1 MVAEITESFALDNHA
16 SPSIL
21 FRVKLD
27 FQESAEVITTVSGKL
42 STQDGVVVSYLFE
55 EYLNRSAE
63 APARLTAKGTVFD
76 QQYFKPAKY
85 LTSLVGELNEHSL
98 KRIDDSRVKDPKRDV
113 KLKLE
118 ISVKMLESVALIDQL
133 REVEP
138 KTLIPGKV
146 LTVPRYQGGESQA
159 NIIVRGWY
167 DNNFQSDKNSGW
179 NLSGN
184 GNPTFLQFKVVKAE
198 IPHRIP
204 ATDWISDYAP
214 KFGLG
219 HHIVVEMP
227 SKDGPLYRE
236 TSAYLTKAEEAF
248 GRWDTKGVFSN
259 CREIG
264 TLLDRAVK
272 DKYGKD
278 SFAYGEKWGRAFAR
292 FSDWASFDLHLE
304 DLKKK
309 YKPDDVRTD
318 RPDSE
323 SLLLSTKILIKYA
336 QEVGV

>member
-1 MVAEITESFALDNHA
+1 
-16 SPSIL
+16 
-21 FRVKLD
+21 
-27 FQESAEVITTVSGKL
+27 
-42 STQDGVVVSYLFE
+42 
-55 EYLNRSAE
+55 LNRSIE
-63 APARLTAKGTVFD
+63 APGRLAAKGSTFD

-85 LTSLVGELNEHSL
+85 LSHLVGELNENSL

-118 ISVKMLESVALIDQL
+118 IYVKVLESVALIDQL
-133 REVEP
+133 REIDP
-138 KTLIPGKV
+138 KTLIPGKIV
-146 LTVPRYQGGESQA
+146 TVPRYQGGESQA
-159 NIIVRGWY
+159 SIIVRGWS
-167 DNNFQSDKNSGW
+167 DNNFQSDKNTGW
-179 NLSGN
+179 DLSGN
-184 GNPTFLQFKVVKAE
+184 GNPTFLQFKVLKAE
-198 IPHRIP
+198 VPYRIP

-219 HHIVVEMP
+219 HHVIVEMP
-227 SKDGPLYRE
+227 AKDGPLFRE
-236 TSAYLTKAEEAF
+236 TSTYLTKAEEAF

-264 TLLDRAVK
+264 TLLDKAVK

-278 SFAYGEKWGRAFAR
+278 SFAYGEKWGRAYAR
-292 FSDWASFDLHLE
+292 FSDWASFDLYLE

-336 QEVGV
+336 QEVGI